1 MQGARPRDRE
11 APAGRLAAPSSDTF
25 ARRADSIAATVEG
38 RPHSSLFAGPTSLS
52 SLVPRPTPSHDIRA
66 CAIESDRPD
75 GNLSNCVHEREQP
88 LQVVVRDNNVDQALK
103 ALKKKLQREGLYRE
117 MKKRRAYEKP
127 SERRAREKS
136 EAVRRWRKLQR
147 KRAARE
153 A

>member
-1 MQGARPRDRE
+1 MPGPQP
-11 APAGRLAAPSSDTF
+11 APSH
-25 ARRADSIAATVEG
+25 R
-38 RPHSSLFAGPTSLS
+38 
-52 SLVPRPTPSHDIRA
+52 IRV

-75 GNLSNCVHEREQP
+75 GKIRSYAHEREHP